1 MKNKKINPPQLIMA
15 VYMLVLLAVTVMIDM
30 NLADIINDALIKWAM
45 NGVIVLSLIPMI
57 NVGAGRNFGMAVG
70 LSAGLLGM
78 VFAVNLR
85 FTSWTGFFS
94 SIAAGSLIA
103 AVLGFFYAKILNRLK
118 MNEEIVGTFVGYS
131 FIPIMNIF
139 YTFVPVTNRQMLY
152 PIGGQGLRPKV
163 NLDIYFGQVLDNL
176 WQIKIG
182 KLVIPLGLLLF
193 LWGTGILLWAFSKT
207 RTGMIFSAIA
217 ENERFVQ
224 ISGISVNKYRTIG
237 IVMSTVLAAFGVVVY
252 SQSYGI
258 LHLYD
263 GPFMMS
269 FPAVSAIVIGGA
281 GKKKATVVNALAGTF
296 LYQTTYLLS
305 IPVANAL
312 LIPEMAEILRTIVT
326 SGIILYAFIFERK
339 DKRHE
344 VREK

>member
-1 MKNKKINPPQLIMA
+1 MKNRYLNPPQMIMLIFMG
-15 VYMLVLLAVTVMIDM
+15 VLLLAAMVIRMDM
-30 NLADIINDALIKWAM
+30 VGIINDALIKWAM

-57 NVGAGRNFGMAVG
+57 NVGAGRNFGMTIG
-70 LSAGLLGM
+70 LSAGLVGM
-78 VFAVNLR
+78 IFALNARL
-85 FTSWTGFFS
+85 TSWTGFVS
-94 SIAAGSLIA
+94 SL
-103 AVLGFFYAKILNRLK
+103 AVGMAVALVFGFFYAVVLNRLK
-118 MNEEIVGTFVGYS
+118 LNEEIVGTFAGYS
-131 FIPIMNIF
+131 FIPIMNLF

-163 NLDIYFGQVLDNL
+163 NLENYFGQILDRL
-176 WQIKIG
+176 WQVKIG
-182 KLVIPLGLLLF
+182 NLVIPLGFLLF
-193 LWGTGILLWAFSKT
+193 FFSIGFLLWLFSKT

-217 ENERFVQ
+217 ENETFARLTGMQ
-224 ISGISVNKYRTIG
+224 VNRYRTIA
-237 IVMSTVLAAFGVVVY
+237 IIMSTVLAAVGVVVY

-281 GKKKATVVNALAGTF
+281 SPRKATVMNALIGTF

-312 LIPEMAEILRTIVT
+312 LIPEMAEILRTIIT

-339 DKRHE
+339 DTRHE
-344 VREK
+344 VHKA

>member
-1 MKNKKINPPQLIMA
+1 MKSKYINPPQLIMFIFMGVLAAAA
-15 VYMLVLLAVTVMIDM
+15 VAIDM
-30 NLADIINDALIKWAM
+30 NMIGVINDALVKWAM

-57 NVGAGRNFGMAVG
+57 NVGAGRNFGMTIG
-70 LSAGLLGM
+70 LSAGLVGM
-78 VFAVNLR
+78 IFALNAR
-85 FTSWTGFFS
+85 MTSWTGFFVS
-94 SIAAGSLIA
+94 MAVGAAVAFVFGYLYSLI
-103 AVLGFFYAKILNRLK
+103 LNHLK
-118 MNEEIVGTFVGYS
+118 LNEEIVGTFAGYA
-131 FIPIMNIF
+131 FIPIMNLF

-163 NLDIYFGQVLDNL
+163 NLENYFGQILDRL
-176 WQIKIG
+176 WQIRIG
-182 KLVIPLGLLLF
+182 ELVIPLGLLLF
-193 LWGTGILLWAFSKT
+193 FFGIGALLWLFSRT

-217 ENERFVQ
+217 ENERFVKL
-224 ISGISVNKYRTIG
+224 SGIHVDRYRTIA
-237 IVMSTVLAAFGVVVY
+237 IIMSTVIAAIGVVVY

-281 GKKKATVVNALAGTF
+281 SPRKATVANALIGTF

-312 LIPEMAEILRTIVT
+312 LIPEMAEIIRTIIT

-339 DKRHE
+339 DTRHE
-344 VREK
+344 AREK

>member
-1 MKNKKINPPQLIMA
+1 MKTKYLNPPQVIMLA
-15 VYMLVLLAVTVMIDM
+15 FMGILLLAAMGIDM
-30 NLADIINDALIKWAM
+30 DMAGIISDALVKWAM

-57 NVGAGRNFGMAVG
+57 NVGAGRNFGMTIG
-70 LSAGLLGM
+70 LSAGLVGM
-78 VFAVNLR
+78 IFALNARL
-85 FTSWTGFFS
+85 TSWTGFFC
-94 SIAAGSLIA
+94 SILAGMAVALVFGLIYA
-103 AVLGFFYAKILNRLK
+103 AVLNRLK
-118 MNEEIVGTFVGYS
+118 LNEEIVGTFAGYS
-131 FIPIMNIF
+131 FIPIMNLF

-163 NLDIYFGQVLDNL
+163 NLENYFGQILDRL
-176 WQIKIG
+176 WQIEIG
-182 KLVIPLGLLLF
+182 GVVIPLGLLLF
-193 LWGTGILLWAFSKT
+193 FFGIGLLLWLFSKT
-207 RTGMIFSAIA
+207 RTGLIFTAIA
-217 ENERFVQ
+217 ENEKFARLA
-224 ISGISVNKYRTIG
+224 GIRVNRYRTIA
-237 IVMSTVLAAFGVVVY
+237 IVMSTVIAAVGVVVY

-281 GKKKATVVNALAGTF
+281 SPKKATVMNALIGTF

-312 LIPEMAEILRTIVT
+312 LIPEMAEILRTIIT

-339 DKRHE
+339 DARHE
-344 VREK
+344 VHKA

>member
-1 MKNKKINPPQLIMA
+1 MKNRYLNPPQMIMLIFMG
-15 VYMLVLLAVTVMIDM
+15 VLLLAAMVIRMDM
-30 NLADIINDALIKWAM
+30 VGIINDALIKWAM

-57 NVGAGRNFGMAVG
+57 NVGAGRNFGMTIG
-70 LSAGLLGM
+70 LSAGLVGM
-78 VFAVNLR
+78 IFALNARL
-85 FTSWTGFFS
+85 TSWAGFVS
-94 SIAAGSLIA
+94 SL
-103 AVLGFFYAKILNRLK
+103 AVGMAVALVFGFFYAVVLNRLK
-118 MNEEIVGTFVGYS
+118 LNEEIVGTFAGYS
-131 FIPIMNIF
+131 FIPIMNLF

-163 NLDIYFGQVLDNL
+163 NLENYFGQILDRL

-182 KLVIPLGLLLF
+182 NLVIPLGLLLF
-193 LWGTGILLWAFSKT
+193 FFGIGALLWIFSKT

-217 ENERFVQ
+217 ENETFARLTGMQ
-224 ISGISVNKYRTIG
+224 VNRYRTIA
-237 IVMSTVLAAFGVVVY
+237 IIMSTVIAAVGVVVY

-281 GKKKATVVNALAGTF
+281 SPRKATVMNALIGTF

-312 LIPEMAEILRTIVT
+312 LIPEMAEILRTIIT

-339 DKRHE
+339 DTRHE
-344 VREK
+344 VHKA

>member
-1 MKNKKINPPQLIMA
+1 MKNKYVSPPQIIMFC
-15 VYMLVLLAVTVMIDM
+15 YMGILLAAAAAIDM
-30 NLADIINDALIKWAM
+30 NMIGIINDALIKWAM

-57 NVGAGRNFGMAVG
+57 NVGAGRNFGMSIG
-70 LSAGLLGM
+70 LSAGLVGM
-78 VFAVNLR
+78 IFAVNAR
-85 FTSWTGFFS
+85 YTSWTGFFTS
-94 SIAAGSLIA
+94 MALGM
-103 AVLGFFYAKILNRLK
+103 AVAVVFGYLYARILNQLK
-118 MNEEIVGTFVGYS
+118 LNEEIVATFAGYS
-131 FIPIMNIF
+131 FIPIMNVF
-139 YTFVPVTNRQMLY
+139 YTFAPVTNRQMLY

-163 NLDIYFGQVLDNL
+163 NLDNYFGQVLDLL
-176 WQIKIG
+176 WQVKIG
-182 KLVIPLGLLLF
+182 ELVIPVGLLLF
-193 LWGTGILLWAFSKT
+193 FFGIGFLLWLFSKT

-217 ENERFVQ
+217 ENERFVTL
-224 ISGISVNKYRTIG
+224 SGISVNRYRTIG
-237 IVMSTVLAAFGVVVY
+237 IIMSTVLAAVGVVVY
-252 SQSYGI
+252 TQSYGI

-281 GKKKATVVNALAGTF
+281 SPRKATVANALIGTF

-339 DKRHE
+339 DGRNEARQK
-344 VREK
+344 

>member
-1 MKNKKINPPQLIMA
+1 MKSKYINPPQFIIFIFMG
-15 VYMLVLLAVTVMIDM
+15 VLAVAAAAIDM
-30 NLADIINDALIKWAM
+30 NMIGVINDALVKWAM

-57 NVGAGRNFGMAVG
+57 NVGAGRNFGMTIG
-70 LSAGLLGM
+70 LSAGLVGM
-78 VFAVNLR
+78 IFALNAR
-85 FTSWTGFFS
+85 MTSWTGFFVS
-94 SIAAGSLIA
+94 MAMGAAVALVFGYLYSLI
-103 AVLGFFYAKILNRLK
+103 LNHLK
-118 MNEEIVGTFVGYS
+118 LNEEIVGTFAGYA
-131 FIPIMNIF
+131 FIPIMNLF

-163 NLDIYFGQVLDNL
+163 NLENYFGQILDRL
-176 WQIKIG
+176 WQIRIG
-182 KLVIPLGLLLF
+182 ELVIPLGLLLF
-193 LWGTGILLWAFSKT
+193 FFGIGALLWLFSRT
-207 RTGMIFSAIA
+207 RTGMIFAAIA
-217 ENERFVQ
+217 ENERFVKL
-224 ISGISVNKYRTIG
+224 SGIHVDHYRTSAI
-237 IVMSTVLAAFGVVVY
+237 IMSTVIAAIGVVVY

-281 GKKKATVVNALAGTF
+281 SPRKATVANALIGTF

-312 LIPEMAEILRTIVT
+312 LIPEMAEIIRTIIT

-339 DKRHE
+339 DTRHE
-344 VREK
+344 AREK